1 MNSNNETTTAPPETA
16 GFDVREFAR
25 TAHGSHRGTLDLG
38 SLAKEPLD
46 TESVRLVRALRDME
60 RATLHRVRDL
70 LVTATHKDAR
80 VTAFLTTWMFER
92 FWIADALD
100 AVLDASPA
108 ARDLPSSAGPARWV
122 LSERRERRGPIRRSL
137 IANITGT
144 QIVAEHVTTGLVDEW
159 ITQVAYRRLAACP
172 PPWRRSSTL
181 WWRSSIA
188 ISASSR
194 RRRSAD
200 SSARPA
206 PSASPAVPSGTPLGR
221 SARSTAPGTSA
232 PSSNVMSSA
241 TRADEPRRAVS
252 AGWSPRS
259 PASIPVSHPPWN
271 RGSFRDI
278 AQRED

>member
-46 TESVRLVRALRDME
+46 AESVRLVRALRDME

-100 AVLDASPA
+100 AVLDVSPA

-122 LSERRERRGPIRRSL
+122 LAERRERRGPIRRSL

-144 QIVAEHVTTGLVDEW
+144 QIVAEHMTTGLVDEW
-159 ITQVAYRRLAACP
+159 ITQAAYRRLVGV
-172 PPWRRSSTL
+172 
-181 WWRSSIA
+181 
-188 ISASSR
+188 
-194 RRRSAD
+194 
-200 SSARPA
+200 SSAMAAIINPVVEIKHRHIRFLA
-206 PSASPAVPSGTPLGR
+206 EEAERRLQR
-221 SARSTAPGTSA
+221 SARAQRIT
-232 PSSNVMSSA
+232 
-241 TRADEPRRAVS
+241 RRALRHAAWPLGSVD
-252 AGWSPRS
+252 RS
-259 PASIPVSHPPWN
+259 GHERTFFERHVFGDQSGRAEARRIRGMVAALPGIRPGVASTVESRLLP
-271 RGSFRDI
+271 
-278 AQRED
+278 